1 MGLKCTDRSRLLG
14 LDHDSFDNDFTNH
27 IIRNYLSYQE
37 TISIE
42 EWSVGIRNGSSFK
55 IIALYYLIVG
65 EKLKEL
71 PDNIISAYKD
81 YLMQL
86 AKGQILIEP
95 SDFRSTIIEKINKNK
110 LKPTIKNIRDAFIN
124 DVNITPEI
132 FMFFAEMLREDGKL
146 GDKPDDVT
154 RRILTP
160 VAADENCLRLIIKHT
175 DFWSNIIAN
184 AGDDSSD
191 FKDIIRQTLQTSVQ
205 IEGIEFFAERIGVD
219 RNKEA

>member
-95 SDFRSTIIEKINKNK
+95 SDFRSTITN
-110 LKPTIKNIRDAFIN
+110 
-124 DVNITPEI
+124 
-132 FMFFAEMLREDGKL
+132 G
-146 GDKPDDVT
+146 
-154 RRILTP
+154 
-160 VAADENCLRLIIKHT
+160 H
-175 DFWSNIIAN
+175 
-184 AGDDSSD
+184 
-191 FKDIIRQTLQTSVQ
+191 
-205 IEGIEFFAERIGVD
+205 
-219 RNKEA
+219 